1 MCAELKESLSEES
14 ERKRGKKDE
23 QRGAER
29 RTETLTKRETRWCP
43 DWTPH
48 LWLCPQKNTSLK
60 QQANKSRAVKITADR
75 AVFSL
80 CAFAVSIFSTKEINA
95 RLEGVRWATICRRA
109 LMCSL
114 QPSLKSSTPSSSNKG
129 NKIRAKRK
137 TRERGRKRPVFVF
150 GTAPLVFLADLPP
163 SALVPPAP
171 LPLSSFLLPS
181 FLFLASERAGL
192 EDANDQAGKIWFL
205 FHVYLWFLQLR
216 ARDLAQG

>member
-1 MCAELKESLSEES
+1 MTLPPKKHKPETTSKQ
-14 ERKRGKKDE
+14 KQGGK
-23 QRGAER
+23 
-29 RTETLTKRETRWCP
+29 
-43 DWTPH
+43 
-48 LWLCPQKNTSLK
+48 N
-60 QQANKSRAVKITADR
+60 NSRQGC
-75 AVFSL
+75 VFPL

-192 EDANDQAGKIWFL
+192 EDANDQAGKI
-205 FHVYLWFLQLR
+205 
-216 ARDLAQG
+216 